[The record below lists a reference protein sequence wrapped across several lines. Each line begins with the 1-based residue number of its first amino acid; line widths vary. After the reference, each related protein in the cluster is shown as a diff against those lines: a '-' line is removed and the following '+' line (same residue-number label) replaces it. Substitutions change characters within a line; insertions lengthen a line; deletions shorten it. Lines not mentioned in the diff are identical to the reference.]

1 MDSLHSRLSNTD
13 LNTDLTVRVLLAGKA
28 APLAAAVREAQQTPG
43 FVVVGVLSEDPWS
56 EVAEDPPWLGGVG
69 RVEEALVSRQ
79 ADLIL
84 LAGADLESTAIAVQA
99 AERFGIEVRILPSLL
114 EVAQGQV
121 RVSRALGLSALESH
135 GKSIELSEEPHPEL
149 VEAYRR
155 RTVLVT
161 GAGGSIG
168 SELVRQL
175 AGLPVKRIVL
185 MDRDENALVET
196 SSLLSDAGMETVPLV
211 GDVRDEELV
220 RHTFRHYAPEIVLHA
235 AAYKHVP
242 ILESNC
248 CEAVLNNVTGTRVLA
263 HAALE
268 AGAERFVLISTDKA
282 VMPSS
287 VMGATKRVA
296 ELVVEQHGVL
306 AKELS
311 RRTRFASV
319 RFVNVLGS
327 RGSVAPIFLR
337 QIAEGGPVTITH
349 EEMTRYFMTVSQAA
363 QLVLQ
368 ASTLAEAGNV
378 FMLEMGDPVK
388 IVDFANDLIRMSGLR
403 PGRDI
408 EVKVT
413 GIRPGERLQEEP
425 LGGGGE
431 QRATKFPFVFEVSS
445 VKLREGFGEQAG
457 SLEAAAK
464 ARQTGRV
471 LGLLAELPIAYTL
484 VTSFLR
490 DTTAR

>member
-1 MDSLHSRLSNTD
+1 MLE
-13 LNTDLTVRVLLAGKA
+13 AF
-28 APLAAAVREAQQTPG
+28 RE
-43 FVVVGVLSEDPWS
+43 
-56 EVAEDPPWLGGVG
+56 
-69 RVEEALVSRQ
+69 
-79 ADLIL
+79 
-84 LAGADLESTAIAVQA
+84 
-99 AERFGIEVRILPSLL
+99 
-114 EVAQGQV
+114 
-121 RVSRALGLSALESH
+121 
-135 GKSIELSEEPHPEL
+135 
-149 VEAYRR
+149 

-175 AGLPVKRIVL
+175 IGLPLKRIVL
-185 MDRDENALVET
+185 LDRDENALVET
-196 SSLLSDAGMETVPLV
+196 SSILGESGMETVPLV
-211 GDVRDEELV
+211 GDIRDEELV
-220 RHTFRHYAPEIVLHA
+220 RHTFRHHSPEIVLHA

-263 HAALE
+263 NAALE
-268 AGAERFVLISTDKA
+268 SGAERFVLISTDKA
-282 VMPSS
+282 VLPSS

-296 ELVVEQHGVL
+296 ELVVEQHAGL
-306 AKELS
+306 ARGLS

-337 QIAEGGPVTITH
+337 QIAAGGPVTITH

-368 ASTLAEAGNV
+368 ASTLAAEGNI

-388 IVDFANDLIRMSGLR
+388 IVDFANDLIRMSGLQ

-425 LGGGGE
+425 LGEGKE
-431 QRATKFPFVFEVSS
+431 QSATRIP
-445 VKLREGFGEQAG
+445 LRFR
-457 SLEAAAK
+457 S
-464 ARQTGRV
+464 
-471 LGLLAELPIAYTL
+471 EL
-484 VTSFLR
+484 
-490 DTTAR
+490 